1 MIDLSFP
8 PMLEDLR
15 RTHGARD
22 MDFEMYEAFEHPDE
36 TAWWYRLWTGNE
48 EVDGSEFRFFGMEGS
63 GGYTGLWLVRE
74 GRPLT
79 EQPVVFL
86 GSEGEL
92 AVMATDLGAFLW
104 LVAQGHGPD
113 EVMGWSDDG
122 PCEPDPDALQVAR
135 RHAPDAC
142 RDPEEIL
149 GRAREEFPD
158 FQGYIDAQCR

>member
-1 MIDLSFP
+1 MTELSLP

-15 RTHGARD
+15 KTTGARD

-36 TAWWYRLWTGNE
+36 TAWWYRLWTGNK
-48 EVDGSEFRFFGMEGS
+48 EVDGSGFRFFGTEAS

-74 GRPLT
+74 GRTLT

-86 GSEGEL
+86 GSEGER
-92 AVMATDLGAFLW
+92 AVMAADVGAFLW
-104 LVAQGHGPD
+104 LVAQGYGPC
-113 EVMGWSDDG
+113 EAMGWSDG
-122 PCEPDPDALQVAR
+122 PCEPDPDALETAR
-135 RHAPDAC
+135 RYAPDAR

-158 FQGYIDAQCR
+158 FHEYIDAQCR